1 MKRMFIA
8 LFATL
13 AITSAPA
20 WAQPADMSGLM
31 GALGAMMGGGS
42 QTNATPIVD
51 FRELKKVMPD
61 SAASL
66 KRTSLS
72 GEKNSAMG
80 MTISHAEAEYES
92 SKEGRGSIKITD
104 YGATGMAAMMNTAW
118 SSREIDRESD
128 DGYER
133 TTTIN
138 GQKAVEKFNTSSN
151 SGTIELIVASR
162 FMIEI
167 EVNNSTAADMQALAG
182 AIDFKALAAL
192 K

>member
-1 MKRMFIA
+1 MKRMFVA

-20 WAQPADMSGLM
+20 WAQADMTGLM
-31 GALGAMMGGGS
+31 GALGAMMGGGA
-42 QTNATPIVD
+42 QTNTAPIVD

-61 SAASL
+61 AAASL

-92 SKEGRGSIKITD
+92 SNNGRGSIKITD
-104 YGATGMAAMMNTAW
+104 YGATGMAAMMNAAW

-151 SGTIELIVASR
+151 DGTIEIIVASR
-162 FMIEI
+162 FMVEI
-167 EVNNSTAADMQALAG
+167 EVSSSTAADMQALAN
-182 AIDFKALAAL
+182 AIDLKALAAL